1 MKALKFFLLAVVGS
15 LSIGAAAQNYEVKGV
30 VIDSKGNP
38 VVGATVRTN
47 KSKAAAITK
56 EGGVYTLTATPKDTE
71 IRLIMNKFTVMEKD
85 LSASIATNPIAFELD
100 ETNDPSVT
108 GYKQGDTYYP
118 GRNDSS
124 IEEIVKK
131 QFPGYSYVDRYIGKY
146 AGDFGVFSPIN
157 SYMINGSVEN
167 MIPIT
172 DPSQIHSIK
181 ILKDGTAYGS
191 KNGVVEIITKEYH
204 EAGIKQEKAVITP
217 NKDTIRGRVT
227 DGWGRPAPDLKITT
241 PSGETTVTN
250 DSGYYAIR
258 VTKKDKFLR
267 CIMPYTEGTTVR
279 IAKENWKQP
288 INLTVMLR
296 KNDFRG
302 WFSEDM
308 TTYYLGEAD
317 GDWAVIINMFPGTF
331 YANRRVFFRKYQTE
345 TVQDIDP
352 SAWIGMNKESLPTN
366 GNPALLVVD
375 GVPMPE
381 VTLDAIEI
389 HSIHSI
395 KMIKDHAEQL
405 YGAKDAQFGAV
416 ELVTKGM
423 NNIAPVALA
432 DFDGEKAKRKGGVEG
447 MKEYIAMQGKN
458 IEYHEDGYIM
468 IDGKR
473 CGLYI
478 INDSEFTHM
487 RGVEVDM
494 IDEIMIV
501 RSGVEGSYGPRAKNG
516 VVLISAS
523 RKDKQIL
530 DEDGNTVSKKEYKK
544 QEKNKKR

>member
-1 MKALKFFLLAVVGS
+1 SVMTT
-15 LSIGAAAQNYEVKGV
+15 
-30 VIDSKGNP
+30 D
-38 VVGATVRTN
+38 
-47 KSKAAAITK
+47 
-56 EGGVYTLTATPKDTE
+56 GGVFSLRATPKDTE
-71 IRLIMNKFTVMEKD
+71 LRLIMNKFTVMEKD
-85 LSASIATNPIAFELD
+85 LSASIAVNPIAFELD

-131 QFPGYSYVDRYIGKY
+131 QFPGYSYVDRSIGKY
-146 AGDFGVFSPIN
+146 AGDFGVFSPIK

-167 MIPIT
+167 MIAIT
-172 DPSQIHSIK
+172 DPSQIYSIK

-191 KNGVVEIITKEYH
+191 KYGVVEIITKEYY
-204 EAGIKQEKAVITP
+204 EAGIKQEKAVFSP

-258 VTKKDKFLR
+258 VTSKDKFLR

-279 IAKENWKQP
+279 ISKENWKKP

-308 TTYYLGEAD
+308 TTYYLGEED
-317 GDWAVIINMFPGTF
+317 GDWSVIINMFSGTF
-331 YANRRVFFRKYQTE
+331 YANRRVYFRRYQTK
-345 TVQDIDP
+345 TIQDIDP
-352 SAWIGMNKESLPTN
+352 SAWIGRSKESLPTN
-366 GNPALLVVD
+366 GCPALLVVD
-375 GVPMPE
+375 GVPMKE
-381 VTLDAIEI
+381 GTLDAIET

-405 YGAKDAQFGAV
+405 YSGKAQFGAV

-423 NNIAPVALA
+423 NNVAPVALT
-432 DFDGEKAKRKGGVEG
+432 DFAANKAKREG
-447 MKEYIAMQGKN
+447 NMKEYIALQGRN
-458 IEYHEDGYIM
+458 LEYDDGYIKVN
-468 IDGKR
+468 GER

-478 INDSEFTHM
+478 INDKEFTHM
-487 RGVEVDM
+487 RGIEADM
-494 IDEIMIV
+494 IDDIIILNDDYTA
-501 RSGVEGSYGPRAKNG
+501 SYGPRAKNG

-523 RKDKQIL
+523 QKEKRVV
-530 DEDGNTVSKKEYKK
+530 DEKGNTVSEKEYKK
-544 QEKNKKR
+544 SQKAKK

>member
-1 MKALKFFLLAVVGS
+1 MKSLRLFFLLAIGS
-15 LSIGAAAQNYEVKGV
+15 LSIGAVAQNYSVKGV
-30 VIDSKGNP
+30 VIDSKGEP
-38 VVGATVRTN
+38 VVGATIRTN
-47 KSKAAAITK
+47 KSKVSVMTTD
-56 EGGVYTLTATPKDTE
+56 GGVFSLRATPKDTE
-71 IRLIMNKFTVMEKD
+71 LRLIMNKFTVMEKD
-85 LSASIATNPIAFELD
+85 LSASIAVNPIAFELD
-100 ETNDPSVT
+100 ETNDPTIT
-108 GYKQGDTYYP
+108 GYKNGDTYYP
-118 GRNDSS
+118 GENDSS
-124 IEEIVKK
+124 MEEMIKK
-131 QFPGYSYVDRYIGKY
+131 QFPGYSYVDRYIGKNS
-146 AGDFGVFSPIN
+146 GDFGMFSPIH
-157 SYMINGSVEN
+157 SYMINGSEEN
-167 MIPIT
+167 MITIT
-172 DPSQIHSIK
+172 DPTQIYSIK

-191 KNGVVEIITKEYH
+191 KYGMVEIITKEYH
-204 EAGIKQEKAVITP
+204 EAGIKQEKAVFSP

-258 VTKKDKFLR
+258 VTKKDKFLK

-296 KNDFRG
+296 KNDLRG

-317 GDWAVIINMFPGTF
+317 GNWSVIINMFSGTQ
-331 YANRRVFFRKYQTE
+331 YANRRVFFSRYQE
-345 TVQDIDP
+345 SKIQDFEE
-352 SAWIGMNKESLPTN
+352 SAFIGGNKEAHPTS
-366 GNPALLVVD
+366 GRPALLVVD

-381 VTLDAIEI
+381 GTFDAIEI

-395 KMIKDHAEQL
+395 KMIRDNAVPL
-405 YGAKDAQFGAV
+405 YGSDAQFGAV
-416 ELVTKGM
+416 ELTTKGM

-447 MKEYIAMQGKN
+447 MKEYIALQGKN
-458 IEYHEDGYIM
+458 IEYHEDGYIT

-487 RGVEVDM
+487 RGIEVDM

-523 RKDKQIL
+523 QKEKKVV
-530 DEDGNTVSKKEYKK
+530 DEEGNTVTEKEYKQQQK
-544 QEKNKKR
+544 SKKK

>member
-1 MKALKFFLLAVVGS
+1 MKSLKFFLLSVIGS
-15 LSIGAAAQNYEVKGV
+15 LSIGAAAQNYSVKGV
-30 VIDSKGNP
+30 VIDAKGNP

-47 KSKAAAITK
+47 KSKATAITK
-56 EGGVYTLTATPKDTE
+56 AGGVYTLTATPKDTE

-85 LSASIATNPIAFELD
+85 LSASIATKPIAFELD
-100 ETNDPSVT
+100 ETNDPTIT
-108 GYKQGDTYYP
+108 GYKNGDTYYP
-118 GRNDSS
+118 GENDAS
-124 IEEIVKK
+124 IEDIVKK

-146 AGDFGVFSPIN
+146 AGAFGAFSSID
-157 SYMINGSVEN
+157 SYMINGSMEN
-167 MIPIT
+167 MIAIT
-172 DPSQIHSIK
+172 DPSQIYSIK

-191 KNGVVEIITKEYH
+191 KYGVVEIITKEYY
-204 EAGIKQEKAVITP
+204 EAGIKQEKAVFSP

-258 VTKKDKFLR
+258 VTSKDKFLR

-279 IAKENWKQP
+279 IAKENWKKP

-296 KNDFRG
+296 RNDMRG

-317 GDWAVIINMFPGTF
+317 GDWSVIINMFSGTF
-331 YANRRVFFRKYQTE
+331 YANRRVYFRKYQTK
-345 TVQDIDP
+345 TIQDIDP
-352 SAWIGMNKESLPTN
+352 SAWIGRSKESLPTN
-366 GNPALLVVD
+366 GCPALLVVD
-375 GVPMPE
+375 GVPMKE
-381 VTLDAIEI
+381 GTLDAIET

-405 YGAKDAQFGAV
+405 YGSDAQFGAV

-423 NNIAPVALA
+423 NNVAPVALT
-432 DFDGEKAKRKGGVEG
+432 DFAANKAKREG
-447 MKEYIAMQGKN
+447 NMKEYIATQGRN
-458 IEYHEDGYIM
+458 LEYDDAGYILVN
-468 IDGKR
+468 GKR

-478 INDSEFTHM
+478 INDKEFTHM
-487 RGVEVDM
+487 RGIEADM
-494 IDEIMIV
+494 IDDIIILNDDYTA
-501 RSGVEGSYGPRAKNG
+501 SYGPRAKNG

-523 RKDKQIL
+523 QKEKKVV
-530 DEDGNTVSKKEYKK
+530 DEKGNTVSEKEHKKAQKAKK
-544 QEKNKKR
+544 

>member
-1 MKALKFFLLAVVGS
+1 MKSLKLFFLLAIGS

-30 VIDSKGNP
+30 VIDAKGNP

-85 LSASIATNPIAFELD
+85 LSASIATSPIAFELD

-167 MIPIT
+167 MIAIT

-258 VTKKDKFLR
+258 VTKKDKFLK

-317 GDWAVIINMFPGTF
+317 DDWPVIINMFPGTF
-331 YANRRVFFRKYQTE
+331 YANCRVFFRKYQTE

-432 DFDGEKAKRKGGVEG
+432 DFDGDKAKRKGGVEG
-447 MKEYIAMQGKN
+447 MKEYIALQGKN

-478 INDSEFTHM
+478 INDDKFTHM
-487 RGVEVDM
+487 RGIEVDM

-523 RKDKQIL
+523 RKDKQML

-544 QEKNKKR
+544 QQKKR

>member
-1 MKALKFFLLAVVGS
+1 MKSLKFFLLAVVGS
-15 LSIGAAAQNYEVKGV
+15 LSIGAVAQNYSVNGV
-30 VIDSKGNP
+30 VIDSKGHG
-38 VVGATVRTN
+38 VVGATIRTD
-47 KSKAAAITK
+47 KSKVSVMTT
-56 EGGVYTLTATPKDTE
+56 EGGVFSLRATPRDKKL
-71 IRLIMNKFTVMEKD
+71 RLVMNRSTVMEKE
-85 LSASIATNPIAFELD
+85 LSETIAKTPIAFELD
-100 ETNDPSVT
+100 EQTDPAVV
-108 GYKQGDTYYP
+108 GYRVGDTYYP
-118 GRNDSS
+118 GEEDKSLDGIINKVLPGYNFSNGTISGGGKKYTIRLNDSYYS
-124 IEEIVKK
+124 S
-131 QFPGYSYVDRYIGKY
+131 GYYTE
-146 AGDFGVFSPIN
+146 AQN
-157 SYMINGSVEN
+157 
-167 MIPIT
+167 
-172 DPSQIHSIK
+172 IHSVK
-181 ILKDGTAYGS
+181 VSHNDDTYRT
-191 KNGVVEIITKEYH
+191 NGVVYITTKDYKQTTREKEIFTLS
-204 EAGIKQEKAVITP
+204 
-217 NKDTIRGRVT
+217 KDTIRGRVT

-258 VTKKDKFLR
+258 VTKKDKFLK

-317 GDWAVIINMFPGTF
+317 DDWPVIINMFPGTF
-331 YANRRVFFRKYQTE
+331 YANCRVFFRKYQTE

-432 DFDGEKAKRKGGVEG
+432 DFDGDKAKRKGGVEG
-447 MKEYIAMQGKN
+447 MKEYIALQGKN

-478 INDSEFTHM
+478 INDDKFTHM
-487 RGVEVDM
+487 RGIEVDM

-523 RKDKQIL
+523 RKDKQML

-544 QEKNKKR
+544 QQKKR

>member
-1 MKALKFFLLAVVGS
+1 MKPLKLFFLAVIGVLS
-15 LSIGAAAQNYEVKGV
+15 LGAVAQNYEVKGV
-30 VIDSKGNP
+30 VIDSKGYG
-38 VVGATVRTN
+38 VVGATIRTN
-47 KSKAAAITK
+47 KSKVSVMTTD
-56 EGGVYTLTATPKDTE
+56 GGVFSLRATPKDTE
-71 IRLIMNKFTVMEKD
+71 LRLIMNKYTVMEKD

-100 ETNDPSVT
+100 ETNDPAIT
-108 GYKQGDTYYP
+108 GYKNGDTYYP
-118 GRNDSS
+118 GENDSS
-124 IEEIVKK
+124 MEEMIKK

-146 AGDFGVFSPIN
+146 AGAFGAFSPIK
-157 SYMINGSVEN
+157 SYMINGSMEN
-167 MIPIT
+167 MITIT
-172 DPSQIHSIK
+172 DPTQIYSIK

-191 KNGVVEIITKEYH
+191 KYGMVEIITKEYH
-204 EAGIKQEKAVITP
+204 NAGIKQEKAVFSP

-279 IAKENWKQP
+279 ISKENWKKP

-308 TTYYLGEAD
+308 TTYYLGEEN
-317 GDWAVIINMFPGTF
+317 GDWSVVINMFSGTF
-331 YANRRVFFRKYQTE
+331 YANRRVYFRRYQTK
-345 TVQDIDP
+345 TIQDIDP
-352 SAWIGMNKESLPTN
+352 SAWIGRSKESLPTN
-366 GNPALLVVD
+366 GCPALLVVD
-375 GVPMPE
+375 GVPMKE
-381 VTLDAIEI
+381 GTLDAIET

-405 YGAKDAQFGAV
+405 YGSDAQFGAV

-423 NNIAPVALA
+423 NNVAPVALT
-432 DFDGEKAKRKGGVEG
+432 DFAANKAKREG
-447 MKEYIAMQGKN
+447 NMKKYIATQGKN
-458 IEYHEDGYIM
+458 LEYDDAGYILVN
-468 IDGKR
+468 GKR

-478 INDSEFTHM
+478 INDKEFNHM
-487 RGVEVDM
+487 RGIEVGM
-494 IDEIMIV
+494 IDDIIILNDDYTA
-501 RSGVEGSYGPRAKNG
+501 SYGPRAKNG

-523 RKDKQIL
+523 QKEKRVV
-530 DEDGNTVSKKEYKK
+530 DEKGNTVSEKEYKK
-544 QEKNKKR
+544 QQKKNKK

>member
-1 MKALKFFLLAVVGS
+1 MKSLKLFFLLAIGS

-30 VIDSKGNP
+30 VIDTKGEP

-71 IRLIMNKFTVMEKD
+71 LRLIMNKFTVMEKD

-100 ETNDPSVT
+100 ETNDPAVT
-108 GYKQGDTYYP
+108 GYKNGDTYYP
-118 GRNDSS
+118 GENDAS
-124 IEEIVKK
+124 IEDIVKK
-131 QFPGYSYVDRYIGKY
+131 QFVGYSYVDKGIGKY
-146 AGDFGVFSPIN
+146 NNWGIFIPVTCYVID
-157 SYMINGSVEN
+157 GSVGN
-167 MIPIT
+167 MITIT
-172 DPSQIHSIK
+172 DPAQMYSIK
-181 ILKDGTAYGS
+181 LIKNTSTYGS
-191 KNGVVEIITKEYH
+191 AGENGVVEIVTKAH
-204 EAGIKQEKAVITP
+204 HKTTKQEEKAVFSP

-258 VTKKDKFLR
+258 VTKKDKFLK

-352 SAWIGMNKESLPTN
+352 SAWIDDHKESLPTN

-375 GVPMPE
+375 GVPLNE
-381 VTLDAIEI
+381 EGTLDAIET

-405 YGAKDAQFGAV
+405 YGADAQFGAV

-487 RGVEVDM
+487 RGIEVDM

-523 RKDKQIL
+523 RKDKQML

-544 QEKNKKR
+544 QQKNR

>member
-1 MKALKFFLLAVVGS
+1 MKSLKLFFLLVIGS
-15 LSIGAAAQNYEVKGV
+15 LSLGTAAQNYSVNGV
-30 VIDSKGNP
+30 VIDSKGHG
-38 VVGATVRTN
+38 VVGATIRTD
-47 KSKAAAITK
+47 KSKVSVMTT
-56 EGGVYTLTATPKDTE
+56 EGGVFSLRATPRDKKL
-71 IRLIMNKFTVMEKD
+71 RLVMNRSTVMEKE
-85 LSASIATNPIAFELD
+85 LSETIAKTPIAFELD
-100 ETNDPSVT
+100 EQTDPAVV
-108 GYKQGDTYYP
+108 GYRVGDTYYP
-118 GRNDSS
+118 GEEDKSLDGIINKVLPGYNFSNGTISGGGKKYTIRLNDSYYS
-124 IEEIVKK
+124 S
-131 QFPGYSYVDRYIGKY
+131 GYYTE
-146 AGDFGVFSPIN
+146 AQN
-157 SYMINGSVEN
+157 
-167 MIPIT
+167 
-172 DPSQIHSIK
+172 IHSVK
-181 ILKDGTAYGS
+181 VSHNDDTYRT
-191 KNGVVEIITKEYH
+191 NGVVYITTKDYKQTTREKEIFTLS
-204 EAGIKQEKAVITP
+204 
-217 NKDTIRGRVT
+217 KDTIRGRVT

-258 VTKKDKFLR
+258 VTKKDKFLK

-296 KNDFRG
+296 KNDLRG

-317 GDWAVIINMFPGTF
+317 GDWSVIINMFSGTQ
-331 YANRRVFFRKYQTE
+331 YANRRVFFSRYQE
-345 TVQDIDP
+345 SKIQDFEE
-352 SAWIGMNKESLPTN
+352 SAFIGGNKEAHPTS
-366 GNPALLVVD
+366 GRPALLVVD

-381 VTLDAIEI
+381 GTFDAIEI

-395 KMIKDHAEQL
+395 KMIRDNAVPL
-405 YGAKDAQFGAV
+405 YGSDAQFGAV
-416 ELVTKGM
+416 ELTTKGM

-432 DFDGEKAKRKGGVEG
+432 DFDGEKAKRKGCVEG

-487 RGVEVDM
+487 RGIEVDM

-516 VVLISAS
+516 VVLITAS

-530 DEDGNTVSKKEYKK
+530 DEDGNTVSEKEYKK
-544 QEKNKKR
+544 QQKSKKK